1 MTVTVNTDASFLP
14 DTKEAGYAFYIK
26 CDLFTTRYSGKF
38 HTIPENI
45 YQAEQMALANA
56 LASLSKH
63 IGVDK
68 MKYLVINTNSQHTI
82 DHLESPVTDL
92 DFCIKSLLSALIA
105 KYNFKYK
112 LKHIAAL
119 TNSQVPKLG
128 DWVNGWCNQQAHTEA
143 KSILGIGAIV
153 TRFGTG
159 PWEKAVK
166 KGWLN
171 KNKRKYL
178 CIK

>member
-63 IGVDK
+63 TGVDK

-105 KYNFKYK
+105 KNNCKYK
-112 LKHIAAL
+112 LKH
-119 TNSQVPKLG
+119 VPSHSGTK
-128 DWVNGWCNQQAHTEA
+128 DSRSWVNEWCDEQAKAEA
-143 KSILGIGAIV
+143 KSTFGVGAV
-153 TRFGTG
+153 EHKSGSG
-159 PWEKAVK
+159 PWKKAVK